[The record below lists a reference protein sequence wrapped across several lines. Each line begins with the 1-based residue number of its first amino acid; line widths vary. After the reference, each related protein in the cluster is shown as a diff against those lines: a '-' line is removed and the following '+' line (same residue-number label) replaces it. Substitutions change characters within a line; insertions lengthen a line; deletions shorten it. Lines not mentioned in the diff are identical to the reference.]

1 MSAQRIQYF
10 MNVITWTIGFLI
22 MIGSG
27 MMMATVYT
35 DKITGTFIL
44 GILFFL
50 LGVGLLMFG
59 ILC

>member
-1 MSAQRIQYF
+1 
-10 MNVITWTIGFLI
+10 MNVITWIIGFLI
-22 MIGSG
+22 MVGSG
-27 MMMATVYT
+27 MMMATAYT
-35 DKITGTFIL
+35 DKITGTFVF